1 MMEGRA
7 RLISVDHMEARLGIT
22 LKQFD
27 REWLN
32 KHYKDVS
39 DINDL
44 KDDEL
49 CIQSTPFIIMC
60 GTRYLAEDLVIRL
73 MDYDSRLFRQSLQ
86 IGWVRNERTTPVC
99 GSCGHFIGGGDWN
112 LCCALPHEDHP
123 CGFLCYRDTQ
133 ACEHYVYD
141 QAVADREYDKLS
153 DLKKE
158 VRKRIDKL
166 IKSEEK
172 RHAKAD

>member
-1 MMEGRA
+1 MMKGRA
-7 RLISVDHMEARLGIT
+7 KLISVDHFEARLGIT
-22 LKQFD
+22 LKRIT

-32 KHYKDVS
+32 MHYKEAS

-49 CIQSTPFIIMC
+49 CILSTPFVIMC
-60 GTRYLAEDLVIRL
+60 GTRYLVEDLVIHL
-73 MDYDSRLFRQSLQ
+73 TCYDTLQFQKCLQ
-86 IGWVRNERTTPVC
+86 IGWVRNERSTPVC

-112 LCCALPHEDHP
+112 MCCDLSHEDHP

-141 QAVADREYDKLS
+141 QAVDDREYDKLS
-153 DLKKE
+153 DLKKK

-172 RHAKAD
+172 GEKK